1 MAEKEKPGQLE
12 KVNFERGMNLQLDR
26 NDIVAIA
33 VVNFEDQ
40 LRALETTLTA
50 KKQELT
56 KQLEEFEN
64 LRAISLRNILTAE
77 EDKLRTQ
84 LDGLKPS
91 NKFSVDSITAT
102 PIDIFLEEKKI
113 LVDVK
118 GAVAEDTRFEIGT
131 GSKKQVVKSSNL
143 LNASFT
149 VLVDLS
155 ADYLTAE
162 DAVKATQEKIK
173 LTNEN
178 LALAKRK
185 QQDIP
190 SLERQ
195 ARAKLAQR
203 SLETAENGQA
213 YLELLADMEG
223 FSVYKEVKAIQ
234 DFTEAK

>member
-1 MAEKEKPGQLE
+1 MD
-12 KVNFERGMNLQLDR
+12 LQLDR

-56 KQLEEFEN
+56 KQLQEFQEIASIA
-64 LRAISLRNILTAE
+64 LQNIKTAE

-91 NKFSVDSITAT
+91 KQFSVDSINGSV
-102 PIDIFLEEKKI
+102 EEMFIQEKQVLIKLI
-113 LVDVK
+113 GTV
-118 GAVAEDTRFEIGT
+118 GEATRFEIGT

-143 LNASFT
+143 LSANFT
-149 VLVDLS
+149 VLVPLS
-155 ADYLTAE
+155 EDYLNAYQ
-162 DAVKATQEKIK
+162 AIKATEEKIK
-173 LTNEN
+173 LTNDN

-213 YLELLADMEG
+213 YLDLLADMEG

-234 DFTEAK
+234 DFTESK